1 MPASPPRRRDW
12 MLIQNLCRLRVF
24 ERMCVATGGLL
35 TMKFGGFAAQSGQ
48 NSDTLFPHPGAHASC
63 CLRHQTHT
71 AAVPPIGHAGAA
83 ETAETTPSVLM
94 RIRTAVPGDPFFLS
108 MAEEKRS

>member
-1 MPASPPRRRDW
+1 
-12 MLIQNLCRLRVF
+12 
-24 ERMCVATGGLL
+24 
-35 TMKFGGFAAQSGQ
+35 MKFGGFAAQSGQ

-83 ETAETTPSVLM
+83 ETAESAPPSGWSGPPLFSFGWRRGGKHRRGRRGERETMRKTKEHFVQPTKPVLSAYEYLW
-94 RIRTAVPGDPFFLS
+94 TN
-108 MAEEKRS
+108 